1 MFNVQF
7 LEKNYAELK
16 GQDNKDSVLWEYLS
30 ASQMI
35 LDIFPFQV
43 NIKIRIWLTV
53 PGAIQISVK
62 T

>member
-1 MFNVQF
+1 MFNVQC

-16 GQDNKDSVLWEYLS
+16 GQNNRDSVLWEHLS

-43 NIKIRIWLTV
+43 NIKIRI
-53 PGAIQISVK
+53 
-62 T
+62 